1 MFLRSLAKCFYV
13 SFFVLALTAC
23 GSSDSKSP
31 DVPDVPDVPDMDGDT
46 IADSADNCPEVANT
60 NQLDTDDDGAGDA
73 CDTTPNGDT
82 DLDTIDNLADNCP
95 VTANTDQSDTDSD
108 NVGDACDADI
118 DGDTLANAVDP
129 DPLNSESKYHFD
141 FFYNQLSSV
150 TEAFKAAVVGET
162 VTQADG
168 TIDIGV
174 GVDSTTLDLGS
185 DETGNGSFDVR
196 ADYATTE
203 ESLSYT
209 GTDFSSATPTLTVV
223 TVSSVKDNTPL
234 DNDTVFAKLSAETV
248 SYVKVGAAEEKS
260 LPV

>member
-108 NVGDACDADI
+108 NAGDACDADI

-129 DPLNSESKYHFD
+129 DPLNSESRFTTST

-174 GVDSTTLDLGS
+174 GVDSTTLDLG
-185 DETGNGSFDVR
+185 
-196 ADYATTE
+196 
-203 ESLSYT
+203 
-209 GTDFSSATPTLTVV
+209 
-223 TVSSVKDNTPL
+223 
-234 DNDTVFAKLSAETV
+234 
-248 SYVKVGAAEEKS
+248 
-260 LPV
+260 